1 MARSEKGMDSVAV
14 QENLLGPMIFSSD
27 VSDMSF
33 SWSGGDKRYTC
44 WSGCGAG
51 S

>member
-1 MARSEKGMDSVAV
+1 MARFEKGRDWEAV

-27 VSDMSF
+27 VSDKSF
-33 SWSGGDKRYTC
+33 SWSGGVSRYTC